1 MNKNDYNFLKAQV
14 KLFNPNMTELEIDK
28 ECEKILNA
36 GEGGEDEGCL
46 YCGS

>member
-1 MNKNDYNFLKAQV
+1 MSDNKYNFLRAQV
-14 KLFNPNMTELEIDK
+14 KMFNPTFTDKEIDK

-36 GEGGEDEGCL
+36 GEGAEDPDCL

>member
-1 MNKNDYNFLKAQV
+1 MNDNNYNFLKAQV
-14 KLFNPNMTELEIDK
+14 KMFNPTWTEEQVK
-28 ECEKILNA
+28 AECERILNA

>member
-1 MNKNDYNFLKAQV
+1 MTPNEYNFLRAQV
-14 KLFNPNMTELEIDK
+14 KIFNPTWTDQQIDK

-36 GEGGEDEGCL
+36 GEGGEDASCF

>member
-1 MNKNDYNFLKAQV
+1 MNDNKYNFLRAQV
-14 KLFNPNMTELEIDK
+14 KMFNPNLTDKEIDK

-36 GEGGEDEGCL
+36 GEGGEDESCL

>member
-1 MNKNDYNFLKAQV
+1 MSDNNYNFLKAQV
-14 KLFNPNMTELEIDK
+14 KAFHPNWNEEQVNA
-28 ECEKILNA
+28 ECERILNE

>member
-1 MNKNDYNFLKAQV
+1 MNDNKYNFLRAQV

-36 GEGGEDEGCL
+36 GEGGEDESCL

>member
-1 MNKNDYNFLKAQV
+1 MSDNNYNFLKAQV
-14 KLFNPNMTELEIDK
+14 KAFHPNWTEEQVNR
-28 ECEKILNA
+28 ECERILNE

>member
-1 MNKNDYNFLKAQV
+1 MNDNKYNFLKAQV
-14 KLFNPNMTELEIDK
+14 KVFYPNWTEEQVNK

-36 GEGGEDEGCL
+36 GEGGEDEDCL

>member
-1 MNKNDYNFLKAQV
+1 MNDNKYNFLRAQV
-14 KLFNPNMTELEIDK
+14 KMFNPSFTDLEIDK

-36 GEGGEDEGCL
+36 GEGGEDESCL